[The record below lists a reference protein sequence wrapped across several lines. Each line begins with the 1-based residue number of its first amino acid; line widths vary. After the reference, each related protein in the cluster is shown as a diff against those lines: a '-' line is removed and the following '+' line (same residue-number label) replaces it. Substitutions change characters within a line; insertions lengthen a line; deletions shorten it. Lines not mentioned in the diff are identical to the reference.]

1 MSEMSGF
8 ALYGRLIA
16 GDNPLLAILIPA
28 RPDDNVPQAHRE

>member
-16 GDNPLLAILIPA
+16 GGNPLLAILIPA
-28 RPDDNVPQAHRE
+28 SPDDKTPQAHRE